1 MTDCNTTY
9 FDDPLLETAKLVEM
23 TGTTP
28 QFWENLRTTGGGPE
42 FIKVGR
48 LVRYR
53 KSAVDRWLL
62 ARTVNSTTQ
71 ARNLSPKYRGEA
83 A

>member
-1 MTDCNTTY
+1 M
-9 FDDPLLETAKLVEM
+9 DDPLLDTSTLVEM

-53 KSAVDRWLL
+53 KSAVERWFEE
-62 ARTVNSTTQ
+62 RTVKSTTQ
-71 ARNLSPKYRGEA
+71 GKRLRKQSEQP
-83 A
+83 

>member
-1 MTDCNTTY
+1 MTGSNTA
-9 FDDPLLETAKLVEM
+9 FLNDPLLETSQLVEM

-53 KSAVDRWLL
+53 KSAVDRWFSE
-62 ARTVNSTTQ
+62 RTVNSTTQ
-71 ARNLSPKYRGEA
+71 ARRLRRKSVEA